1 MIMLKTIL
9 TAALLALA
17 PAAGLAQDG
26 YFGKNKVNYRN
37 FEWRQLETE
46 NFTVYYYQGGD
57 SLARIA
63 ARLAENAGGRLSKML
78 DHRLTGRVP
87 LVIYTSHNDFAQTNI
102 TTELIEES
110 VGGFTTV
117 FKNRVVVPFTGSYA
131 DLDHVITHELVHAFM
146 FDLFFGKSL
155 ESILSR
161 QSLSAVPLWFAE
173 GLAEYCSRGWD
184 PESEMIIKDLAVNQR
199 LIPIDQL
206 DNYGGSY
213 LVYKEGQAVL
223 RYIAERYGQRKIP
236 EMMHML
242 RTTRSMERTCR
253 ALLGQG
259 LEKLSEEWMRSVQRQ
274 YWPALAQRQELP
286 EFAKQLTE
294 HQKSESYFNLNPV
307 LSPQG
312 DKIAYISDQGGYAG
326 IYIIS
331 SIDGHRISHLVKGEK
346 TSSYEAMHLAWFRG
360 GLSWSPDGRWLAFAA
375 KSSTGDRLY
384 IVDTDR
390 GRMVKEHR
398 LDLDG
403 IYFPDWSPVDNR
415 IVICGLKD
423 GKADLYL
430 TDAFDGGLARLTHDF
445 YDDRHPCWSPD
456 GQEILFSSDR
466 PAPSDSGGQG
476 RLVFGRYRL
485 FTLPAKISANPSA
498 VSDESDS
505 EGGSSPVCLTP
516 DEWQA
521 SDPTWSRSGICFVST
536 FNGVPNLFYLAA
548 PESIPTLLTNALTGC
563 LQPNWSRD
571 GSRLTFIGYH
581 QTGWNVSLVRH
592 PLDSRPKVIM
602 AEEASGD
609 TSWHRPKKIVIA
621 PDDSSAGAGRKAAT
635 RFSIDWARGTVGYST
650 LVGVAGQ
657 AEIVVTDMMGSH
669 LFYWKSDLVVNLENS
684 DYQLT
689 YFYLPRRLD
698 YGISYYQ
705 GHNYYLASND
715 DIIIEKVNG
724 IQGIV
729 SYPFN
734 KYQRADLVGSW
745 NHYRQSYYYY
755 SRPDAS
761 LDVIIPTLM
770 LVHDDALWGH
780 TGPMVG
786 RRWLAAAEASRK
798 AWGSDLDFSTGFL
811 DLRNYWRLSRRYSLA
826 ARLMGGASVGP
837 DPQRFYLG
845 GSQTLR
851 GYEYESM
858 YGTRMAL
865 ANLEMRIPFIDRLE
879 LAFPP
884 IRIYGIRGAFFYD
897 MGAAWSD
904 DRKFQGASRPET
916 ALLRL
921 EDLKA
926 SLGAGVRVNLY
937 PFMIKLDLAW
947 PTDLA
952 RIRPR
957 PAFSFSLGSEY

>member
-1 MIMLKTIL
+1 MKMNKALL
-9 TAALLALA
+9 TAAVLALA
-17 PAAGLAQDG
+17 PALLSAQDG

-46 NFTVYYYQGGD
+46 HFTIYYYQGGD
-57 SLARIA
+57 SLAEIA
-63 ARLAENAGGRLSKML
+63 ARLAENAGQKLSRML
-78 DHRLTGRVP
+78 DHGLSGKVP
-87 LVIYTSHNDFAQTNI
+87 VVVYVSHNDFAQTNI
-102 TTELIEES
+102 TTDLVEES

-131 DLDHVITHELVHAFM
+131 DLDHVITHELTHAFM

-155 ESILSR
+155 GSVLST

-213 LVYKEGQAVL
+213 LVYKEGQAVF
-223 RYIAERYGQRKIP
+223 RYITERYGQRKIP
-236 EMMHML
+236 EMLHML
-242 RTTRSMERTCR
+242 RSSHSIDRTCR

-259 LEKLSEEWMRSVQRQ
+259 LEKLSEEWVRSVQRQ
-274 YWPALAQRQELP
+274 YWPALAERKELP

-294 HQKSESYFNLNPV
+294 HQKNESYYNLSPV

-326 IYIIS
+326 IYVIS

-346 TSSYEAMHLAWFRG
+346 TSMFEAMHLAWFRG
-360 GLSWSPDGRWLAFAA
+360 GLSWSPDGKWLAFAA
-375 KSSTGDRLY
+375 KSVTGDRLY

-390 GRMVKEHR
+390 GRIVKEHKM
-398 LDLDG
+398 DLDG
-403 IYFPDWSPVDNR
+403 VYFPSWSPVDNR
-415 IVICGLKD
+415 IAICGLKD
-423 GKADLYL
+423 GRSDLYL
-430 TDAFDGGLARLTHDF
+430 TNAFEGGLTRLTDDF
-445 YDDRHPCWSPD
+445 FDDRHPCWSPD
-456 GQEILFSSDR
+456 GRQILFSSDR
-466 PAPSDSGGQG
+466 PVPGDS
-476 RLVFGRYRL
+476 LVPGELKFGRYRL
-485 FTLPAKISANPSA
+485 FTLPAPG
-498 VSDESDS
+498 DS
-505 EGGSSPVCLTP
+505 MPEPDGAQPACVTP
-516 DEWQA
+516 QEHQA
-521 SDPTWSRSGICFVST
+521 SDPTWSKPGICYVST
-536 FNGVPNLFYLAA
+536 SNGVPNIFYLADPDSA
-548 PESIPTLLTNALTGC
+548 PCLLTNALTGC

-571 GSRLTFIGYH
+571 GSRLAFIGYH
-581 QTGWNVSLVRH
+581 QTGWNVSLMRN
-592 PLDSRPKVIM
+592 PQDSRPPVG
-602 AEEASGD
+602 EEGEAPAD
-609 TSWHRPKKIVIA
+609 TSWLVPREIVVA
-621 PDDSSAGAGRKAAT
+621 LGDSTVRGRKPAST
-635 RFSIDWARGTVGYST
+635 RFSIDWARGTVGYSS
-650 LVGVAGQ
+650 LIGVAGQ
-657 AEIVVTDMMGSH
+657 AEILVTDMLGSH
-669 LFYWKSDLVVNLENS
+669 LFLWRSDLVINLENS

-705 GHNYYLASND
+705 GHNYYQASND

-724 IQGIV
+724 VQGIV

-745 NHYRQSYYYY
+745 NHYHQSYYYF
-755 SRPDAS
+755 SSPDAS
-761 LDVIIPTLM
+761 LDVITPTLM
-770 LVHDDALWGH
+770 LVHDDALWGY

-798 AWGSDLDFSTGFL
+798 LWGSDLDFSSGYL
-811 DLRNYWRLSRRYSLA
+811 DLRNYWRLSSRYSLA

-845 GSQTLR
+845 GSETLR
-851 GYEYESM
+851 GYDYESL

-865 ANLEMRIPFIDRLE
+865 ANLEMRFPFIDRLDM
-879 LAFPP
+879 AFPP
-884 IRIYGIRGAFFYD
+884 LKIYGIRGAIFYD

-904 DRKFQGASRPET
+904 DHEFRGATRPDD

-921 EDLKA
+921 DDLRA
-926 SLGAGVRVNLY
+926 SIGTGVRINLY
-937 PFMIKLDLAW
+937 PFMIKLDVSW
-947 PTDLA
+947 PTDLS
-952 RIRPR
+952 RIKSIPGV
-957 PAFSFSLGSEY
+957 SFSLGSEY

>member
-1 MIMLKTIL
+1 MRGYRTLIPVV
-9 TAALLALA
+9 ALAALA
-17 PAAGLAQDG
+17 PVLWAQDG

-37 FEWRQLETE
+37 FEWRQLETGS
-46 NFTVYYYQGGD
+46 FTVYYYQDGD
-57 SLARIA
+57 SLALIA
-63 ARLAENAGGRLSKML
+63 ARLAEEAGSRLSRML

-87 LVIYTSHNDFAQTNI
+87 LVVYSSHNDFAQTNI

-131 DLDHVITHELVHAFM
+131 DLEHVIAHELVHAFM

-155 ESILSR
+155 ESVLSR
-161 QSLSAVPLWFAE
+161 QSLAAVPLWFAE

-184 PESEMIIKDLAVNQR
+184 PEAEMIIKDLAVNQR

-213 LVYKEGQAVL
+213 LVYKEGQAVM
-223 RYIAERYGQRKIP
+223 RYIAERYGPRKIP
-236 EMMHML
+236 EMLHML
-242 RTTRSMERTCR
+242 RTTRSIDRTCR
-253 ALLGQG
+253 TLFGQG
-259 LEKLSEEWMRSVQRQ
+259 LEKLSEEWVRSVQRQ
-274 YWPALAQRQELP
+274 YWPALAKRQEVP

-294 HQKSESYFNLNPV
+294 HQKNESYFNLSPV

-326 IYIIS
+326 IYVIS

-346 TSSYEAMHLAWFRG
+346 TSMFEAMHLAWFRG

-390 GRMVKEHR
+390 GRMVKEHK

-403 IYFPDWSPVDNR
+403 IYFPSWSPVDNR
-415 IVICGLKD
+415 IVICGIKN

-430 TDAFDGGLARLTHDF
+430 TRAFEGGLSRLTDDF

-456 GQEILFSSDR
+456 GSRILFSSDR
-466 PAPSDSGGQG
+466 PADSAGQTG
-476 RLVFGRYRL
+476 RLAFGRYRL
-485 FTLPAKISANPSA
+485 FVLAAP
-498 VSDESDS
+498 SDS
-505 EGGSSPVCLTP
+505 AGAADQPPGAPACVTP
-516 DEWQA
+516 GEWGA
-521 SDPTWSRSGICFVST
+521 SDPSWSASGICYVST
-536 FNGVPNLFYLAA
+536 FNGVPNIFYLEA
-548 PESIPTLLTNALTGC
+548 PGGQPSLLTNALTGC
-563 LQPNWSRD
+563 LQPHWSRD
-571 GSRLTFIGYH
+571 GSRLAFIGYH
-581 QTGWNVSLVRH
+581 QTGWNVSLMRN
-592 PLDSRPKVIM
+592 PLESKPTVEMDEM
-602 AEEASGD
+602 ASGD
-609 TSWHRPKKIVIA
+609 TTWHRPKEFTVA
-621 PDDSSAGAGRKAAT
+621 LDDSASGASRKAAP
-635 RFSIDWARGTVGYST
+635 RFSIDWARGSIGYSS
-650 LVGVAGQ
+650 LIGLAGQ
-657 AEIVVTDMMGSH
+657 AEIVVTDMLGNH
-669 LFYWKSDLVVNLENS
+669 LFYWQSDMVINLENS

-698 YGISYYQ
+698 YGLSYYQ
-705 GHNYYLASND
+705 GHNYYLANND
-715 DIIIEKVNG
+715 DIVIEKVNG
-724 IQGIV
+724 VQGIV

-761 LDVIIPTLM
+761 LDVIVPTLM

-780 TGPMVG
+780 TGPVVG
-786 RRWLAAAEASRK
+786 RRWLAAGEASRR
-798 AWGSDLDFSTGFL
+798 AWGSDLDFSTGYL
-811 DLRNYWRLSRRYSLA
+811 DLRNYWRLSRRVSLA
-826 ARLMGGASVGP
+826 TRLMGGASVGP

-851 GYEYESM
+851 GYDYESM

-865 ANLEMRIPFIDRLE
+865 GNLELRIPFIDRME
-879 LAFPP
+879 MAFPP
-884 IRIYGIRGAFFYD
+884 LSIYGIRGAFFYD

-904 DRKFQGASRPET
+904 DRKFQGASRPED

-921 EDLKA
+921 DDLKA
-926 SLGAGVRVNLY
+926 SVGTGVRIGLY
-937 PFMIKLDLAW
+937 PFVIKLDLAW
-947 PTDLA
+947 PTDLTRVA
-952 RIRPR
+952 RRPVV
-957 PAFSFSLGSEY
+957 SFALGSEY